1 MDNYKAVNEEIAKL
15 LVELKNYNPMEDEYR
30 TIANRIEDLEK
41 IRRSMKRD
49 FDHEKQRKAT
59 ARKDTAELC
68 IMGAKV
74 ILGVGVILAGFCFEE
89 HDSLTGVFKKAII
102 PKLDFFK

>member
-15 LVELKNYNPMEDEYR
+15 IVELKNYNPMEDEYR
-30 TIANRIEDLEK
+30 TIANRIDDLEK

-49 FDHEKQRKAT
+49 FDQEKQRKAT

-68 IMGAKV
+68 IQGAKV
-74 ILGVGVILAGFCFEE
+74 MLGVGVILFGICFEAD
-89 HDSLTGVFKKAII
+89 DSLTGVFKKAVI
-102 PKLDFFK
+102 PRLDFFK